1 MGNFIGE
8 IEWLIQIMV
17 KWDPETVAMH
27 ITDLEGSGFTDRA
40 EGSRKHFP
48 GKMITLSV
56 FEVIKKNKLVRS
68 QWKVYKNKVEKN
80 WVNLGKT
87 KLCKR
92 GEIL

>member
-1 MGNFIGE
+1 
-8 IEWLIQIMV
+8 
-17 KWDPETVAMH
+17 MH

-68 QWKVYKNKVEKN
+68 Q
-80 WVNLGKT
+80 
-87 KLCKR
+87 
-92 GEIL
+92 